1 MIEALNEIQTGLEA
15 AAGGGD
21 GPAVQGETDPKADS
35 TPGAGRDDAA
45 GDKNDDATE
54 QAKADLTGQDGREDA
69 AGDKN
74 DAATGDKNDA
84 ATEQAN
90 EPKERPLATP
100 QKRPASPNKEAE
112 TAKNQTPLK
121 RTKAAGP
128 THLGGPAE
136 TAAARHR
143 GNEAGGKPA
152 AATATA
158 TLHE

>member
-35 TPGAGRDDAA
+35 TPGAGRNDAA

-90 EPKERPLATP
+90 ETGPPPATP

-128 THLGGPAE
+128 TQLGGPAE

-152 AATATA
+152 AAPATA

>member
-35 TPGAGRDDAA
+35 TPGAGQDGRDDAA
-45 GDKNDDATE
+45 
-54 QAKADLTGQDGREDA
+54 
-69 AGDKN
+69 
-74 DAATGDKNDA
+74 GDKNDA

-90 EPKERPLATP
+90 ETGPPPATP

-112 TAKNQTPLK
+112 AAKNQTPLK

-152 AATATA
+152 AAPATA

>member
-1 MIEALNEIQTGLEA
+1 M
-15 AAGGGD
+15 GGD
-21 GPAVQGETDPKADS
+21 GPAVQGETDPKTDS
-35 TPGAGRDDAA
+35 TPGAGQDGRDDAA
-45 GDKNDDATE
+45 GDKNDAATE
-54 QAKADLTGQDGREDA
+54 QAKADLTGQDGRGDA
-69 AGDKN
+69 AGDKH
-74 DAATGDKNDA
+74 DA
-84 ATEQAN
+84 ATETSNAADAAAAPGTSKQ
-90 EPKERPLATP
+90 ATP

-112 TAKNQTPLK
+112 AAKNQTPLK
-121 RTKAAGP
+121 RPKAA

>member
-54 QAKADLTGQDGREDA
+54 QAKADLTGQDGRDDA

-112 TAKNQTPLK
+112 AAKNQTPLK
-121 RTKAAGP
+121 RPKAA

>member
-54 QAKADLTGQDGREDA
+54 QAKADLTGQDGRDDA

-90 EPKERPLATP
+90 ETRPPLATP

-112 TAKNQTPLK
+112 AAKVQTPLK
-121 RTKAAGP
+121 RPKAAGP

-143 GNEAGGKPA
+143 GTEAGGKPA